1 MHASCPPLVYVPCA
15 FSSEGGEIPQNR
27 QEAFLLAFFAVLNFL
42 FGLGSGID
50 NWAHLG
56 GTTQTAHTGGGR
68 ALRSPP
74 HVHAGCSLVWL
85 PQSRAGLIGGLFLGI
100 AMPPHIVKRPL
111 ENLVRIAA
119 GVGFALLALLFI
131 LLIWVGHPAPYLEDQ
146 TSCF

>member
-1 MHASCPPLVYVPCA
+1 M
-15 FSSEGGEIPQNR
+15 
-27 QEAFLLAFFAVLNFL
+27 
-42 FGLGSGID
+42 
-50 NWAHLG
+50 
-56 GTTQTAHTGGGR
+56 
-68 ALRSPP
+68 
-74 HVHAGCSLVWL
+74 WL